1 MMAAMSTGS
10 MSNARTIDEVLD
22 RLDSIIQSSIERG
35 SRIGYFAAMYRMVTA
50 QVKEGIL
57 NGRFEDGPRME
68 RFDVRFANR
77 FLDAYDAY
85 SRKDK
90 CSLCWRI
97 AFDAAQRQEP
107 LVLQHLLLGMN
118 AHINYDLGI
127 AAAETCPGAALEP
140 LHHDFNEI
148 NDILA
153 SLIDEVKGDLAA
165 VSPWI
170 GWLDRLG
177 GRATDV
183 IIRFSMKKARS
194 FAWHFAVSLSQADS
208 VDRFKL
214 TMNRDAETTLLGQ
227 ELLKPPGWLLRS
239 VIWLIRTRE
248 TSSIADITRHLLAK
262 SVTAAT
268 IPPQSGT
275 VSV

>member
-1 MMAAMSTGS
+1 MG
-10 MSNARTIDEVLD
+10 NPRTIDEVLD
-22 RLDSIIQSSIERG
+22 RLDSIVQSSIARG

-68 RFDVRFANR
+68 RLDVRFANR
-77 FLDAYDAY
+77 FIEAYDAY
-85 SRKDK
+85 SRKGQ
-90 CSLCWRI
+90 CSQCWRI
-97 AFDAAQRQEP
+97 AFDAAERQEP

-127 AAAETCPGAALEP
+127 AAADTCPGAALEP
-140 LHHDFNEI
+140 LHRDFNVI

-153 SLIDEVKGDLAA
+153 SLIDEVKGDLDA

-183 IIRFSMKKARS
+183 IIRFSMNQARS
-194 FAWHFAVSLSQADS
+194 FAWRFAVSLSQADS
-208 VDRFKL
+208 DDRVKL
-214 TMNRDAETTLLGQ
+214 VINKDAETTLLGHDI
-227 ELLKPPGWLLRS
+227 LRPPGWVLRS
-239 VIWLIRTRE
+239 AIWFIGLRE
-248 TSSIADITRHLLAK
+248 SNDVADITQHLLSK
-262 SVTAAT
+262 SINSTP

>member
-1 MMAAMSTGS
+1 MSTGS

-22 RLDSIIQSSIERG
+22 RLDSIIQYSIENG
-35 SRIGYFAAMYRMVTA
+35 SRIGYFAALYRMVTA

-68 RFDVRFANR
+68 RLDVRFANR
-77 FLDAYDAY
+77 FLGAYDAF

-97 AFDAAQRQEP
+97 AFDAAERQEP
-107 LVLQHLLLGMN
+107 IVLQHLLLGMN

-127 AAAETCPGAALEP
+127 AAAETCPGAALES

-153 SLIDEVKGDLAA
+153 SLIDEVKKDIEA

-183 IIRFSMKKARS
+183 IIRFSMNKARS
-194 FAWHFAVSLSQADS
+194 FAWHFAVSLSRADS

-227 ELLKPPGWLLRS
+227 ELLKPPGWLLRF
-239 VIWLIRTRE
+239 VIWLIRMRE
-248 TSSIADITRHLLAK
+248 TSSIADVTRHLLTK
-262 SVTAAT
+262 SVSETP

>member
-1 MMAAMSTGS
+1 MSTGI
-10 MSNARTIDEVLD
+10 MSSARTIDEVLD
-22 RLDSIIQSSIERG
+22 RLDSIIQSSMDRG
-35 SRIGYFAAMYRMVTA
+35 SRIGYFAALYRMVTA

-68 RFDVRFANR
+68 RLDVRFANR

-97 AFDAAQRQEP
+97 AFDAAERQEP

-127 AAAETCPGAALEP
+127 AAVETCPGAALAP
-140 LHHDFNEI
+140 LNHDFNVI

-153 SLIDEVKGDLAA
+153 SLIDEVKGDINA

-183 IIRFSMKKARS
+183 IIRFSMEKARN
-194 FAWHFAVSLSQADS
+194 FAWRFAVNLSQADS
-208 VDRFKL
+208 VERFKL
-214 TMNRDAETTLLGQ
+214 MMNKDAETTLLGQ
-227 ELLKPPGWLLRS
+227 ELLKPPGWLLRAA
-239 VIWLIRTRE
+239 IWIIRIRE
-248 TSSIADITRHLLAK
+248 SNNVADITRHLLAR
-262 SVTAAT
+262 SITPTPA
-268 IPPQSGT
+268 PPQSGT
-275 VSV
+275 LSV